1 MKKLLSLLKATMSQ
15 DMSLFRIKARNESR
29 ARKIVLPIV
38 LALVVMFSVGSYV
51 AILAEKLAPS
61 HLTYIVLTI
70 FIMVTSLLTII
81 EGVYKSQGILFEA
94 RDNELL
100 FSLPITQ
107 SKIFFIRIFKLITF
121 QFLYNSL
128 FMLPAIIVYAMYEK
142 TNVSFYLIST
152 VMLVL
157 LPIIPTILGCI
168 FGYII
173 KGLSAKFKARN
184 IMQVLFTSLILLGI
198 FYVSFNM
205 QGMVANI
212 VQNANSIQEIIT
224 KIYYPAGLYINL
236 IQNFNI
242 LDLIILLAINII
254 PAIVFVYVASIF
266 YFKINSKLGEK
277 GNGNK
282 KVGVAKTTEKTYR
295 VRTQLSG
302 LIHKEMKRF
311 FSSPVFMVNAG
322 FGMVLMI
329 AVTFALSI
337 NFDGMINSMMQGME
351 TEIPI
356 PIGEIKNM
364 MPKVFYGFVVFISCM
379 TSITSS
385 MISLE
390 GKSFNI
396 TKSLPVETEKILL
409 SKVLTS
415 NILSIPIF
423 LICDVI
429 FFIAFK
435 VAIIDIV
442 FILLASIVMPTLTA
456 LIGILM
462 NLKYPKMNATS
473 DTEVVKQSMSSMLS
487 VFMGMFVAI
496 LSIAI
501 MIMGNNYNTNLFVA
515 LELLT
520 FSIITF
526 MLWRILKNMEQKD
539 LKKLMY
545 K

>member
-38 LALVVMFSVGSYV
+38 LALLVMFSVGSYV
-51 AILAEKLAPS
+51 AILAEELAPS

-128 FMLPAIIVYAMYEK
+128 FMLPAIIVYAIYEK

-242 LDLIILLAINII
+242 LDLVTLLAINIV
-254 PAIVFVYVASIF
+254 PAFVFVYVASIF
-266 YFKINSKLGEK
+266 YFKINSKLGGK

-364 MPKVFYGFVVFISCM
+364 MPKVFYGFVIFISCM
-379 TSITSS
+379 TSMTSS

-526 MLWRILKNMEQKD
+526 MLWRILKKYGAKRFKEINV
-539 LKKLMY
+539 
-545 K
+545 

>member
-38 LALVVMFSVGSYV
+38 LALLVMFSVGSYV
-51 AILAEKLAPS
+51 AILAEELAPS

-81 EGVYKSQGILFEA
+81 EGVYKSQGLLFEA

-121 QFLYNSL
+121 QFLYNFL
-128 FMLPAIIVYAMYEK
+128 FMLPAIIVYAIYEK

-242 LDLIILLAINII
+242 LDLVTLLAINIV
-254 PAIVFVYVASIF
+254 PAFVFVYVASIF

-364 MPKVFYGFVVFISCM
+364 MPKVFYGFVIFISCM
-379 TSITSS
+379 TSMTSS

-456 LIGILM
+456 LIGIIM

-526 MLWRILKNMEQKD
+526 MLWRILKKYGAKRFKEINV
-539 LKKLMY
+539 
-545 K
+545 

>member
-1 MKKLLSLLKATMSQ
+1 MKKLLSILKAIMSQ

-128 FMLPAIIVYAMYEK
+128 FMLPAIIVYAIYEK

-242 LDLIILLAINII
+242 LDLVTLLAINIV
-254 PAIVFVYVASIF
+254 PAFVFVYVASIF

-364 MPKVFYGFVVFISCM
+364 MPKVFYGFVIFISCM
-379 TSITSS
+379 TSMTSS

-526 MLWRILKNMEQKD
+526 MLWRILKKYGAKRFKEINV
-539 LKKLMY
+539 
-545 K
+545 

>member
-38 LALVVMFSVGSYV
+38 LALLVMFSVGSYV
-51 AILAEKLAPS
+51 AILAEELAPS

-81 EGVYKSQGILFEA
+81 EGVYKSQEILFEA

-121 QFLYNSL
+121 QFLYNFL
-128 FMLPAIIVYAMYEK
+128 FMLPAIIVYAIYEK

-242 LDLIILLAINII
+242 LDLVTLLAINIV
-254 PAIVFVYVASIF
+254 PAFVFVYVASIF

-364 MPKVFYGFVVFISCM
+364 MPKVFYGFVIFISCM
-379 TSITSS
+379 TSMTSS

-526 MLWRILKNMEQKD
+526 MLWRILKKYGAKRFKEINV
-539 LKKLMY
+539 
-545 K
+545 

>member
-51 AILAEKLAPS
+51 AILAEKLAQS

-128 FMLPAIIVYAMYEK
+128 FMLPAIIVYAIYEK

-242 LDLIILLAINII
+242 LDLVTLLAINIV
-254 PAIVFVYVASIF
+254 PAFVFVYVASIF

-409 SKVLTS
+409 SKLLTS

-526 MLWRILKNMEQKD
+526 MLWRILKKYGAKRFKEINV
-539 LKKLMY
+539 
-545 K
+545 

>member
-38 LALVVMFSVGSYV
+38 LALLVMFSVGSYV
-51 AILAEKLAPS
+51 AILAEELAPS

-242 LDLIILLAINII
+242 LDLVTLLAINIV
-254 PAIVFVYVASIF
+254 PAFVFVYVASIF

-526 MLWRILKNMEQKD
+526 MLWRILKKYGAKRFKEINV
-539 LKKLMY
+539 
-545 K
+545 

>member
-38 LALVVMFSVGSYV
+38 LALLVMFSVGSYV
-51 AILAEKLAPS
+51 AILAEELAPS

-128 FMLPAIIVYAMYEK
+128 FMLPAIIVYAIYEK

-242 LDLIILLAINII
+242 LDLVTLLAINIV
-254 PAIVFVYVASIF
+254 PAFVFVYVASIF

-364 MPKVFYGFVVFISCM
+364 IPKVFYGFVIFISCM
-379 TSITSS
+379 TSMTSS

-435 VAIIDIV
+435 VTIIDIV

-526 MLWRILKNMEQKD
+526 MLWRILKKYGAKRFKEINV
-539 LKKLMY
+539 
-545 K
+545 

>member
-38 LALVVMFSVGSYV
+38 LALLVMFSVGSYV
-51 AILAEKLAPS
+51 AILAEELAPS

-526 MLWRILKNMEQKD
+526 MLWRILKKYGAKRFKEINV
-539 LKKLMY
+539 
-545 K
+545 

>member
-38 LALVVMFSVGSYV
+38 LALLVMFSVGSYV
-51 AILAEKLAPS
+51 AILAEELAPS

-242 LDLIILLAINII
+242 LDLVTLLAINIV
-254 PAIVFVYVASIF
+254 PAFVFVYVASIF

-364 MPKVFYGFVVFISCM
+364 MPKVFYGFVIFISCM
-379 TSITSS
+379 TSMTSS

-526 MLWRILKNMEQKD
+526 MLWRILKKYGAKRFKEINV
-539 LKKLMY
+539 
-545 K
+545 

>member
-456 LIGILM
+456 LIGVLM

-526 MLWRILKNMEQKD
+526 MLWRILKKYGAKRFKEINV
-539 LKKLMY
+539 
-545 K
+545 

>member
-38 LALVVMFSVGSYV
+38 LALLVMFSVGSYV
-51 AILAEKLAPS
+51 AILAEELASS

-242 LDLIILLAINII
+242 LDLVTLLAINIV
-254 PAIVFVYVASIF
+254 PAFVFVYVASIF

-364 MPKVFYGFVVFISCM
+364 MPKVFYGFVIFISCM
-379 TSITSS
+379 TSMTSS

-520 FSIITF
+520 FSIITVI
-526 MLWRILKNMEQKD
+526 LWRILKKYGAKRFKEINV
-539 LKKLMY
+539 
-545 K
+545 

>member
-107 SKIFFIRIFKLITF
+107 SKIFFIRIIKLITF

-526 MLWRILKNMEQKD
+526 MLWRILKKYGAKRFKEINV
-539 LKKLMY
+539 
-545 K
+545 

>member
-311 FSSPVFMVNAG
+311 FSSLVFMVNAG

-526 MLWRILKNMEQKD
+526 MLWRILKKYGAKRFKEINV
-539 LKKLMY
+539 
-545 K
+545 

>member
-128 FMLPAIIVYAMYEK
+128 FMLPAIIVYAIYEK

-364 MPKVFYGFVVFISCM
+364 MPKVFYGFVIFISCM
-379 TSITSS
+379 TSMTSS

-526 MLWRILKNMEQKD
+526 MLWRILKKYGAKRFKEINV
-539 LKKLMY
+539 
-545 K
+545 

>member
-38 LALVVMFSVGSYV
+38 LALLVMFSVGSYV

-128 FMLPAIIVYAMYEK
+128 FMLPAIIVYAIYEK

-526 MLWRILKNMEQKD
+526 MLWRILKKYGAKRFKEINV
-539 LKKLMY
+539 
-545 K
+545 

>member
-526 MLWRILKNMEQKD
+526 MLWRILKKYGAKRFKEINV
-539 LKKLMY
+539 
-545 K
+545 